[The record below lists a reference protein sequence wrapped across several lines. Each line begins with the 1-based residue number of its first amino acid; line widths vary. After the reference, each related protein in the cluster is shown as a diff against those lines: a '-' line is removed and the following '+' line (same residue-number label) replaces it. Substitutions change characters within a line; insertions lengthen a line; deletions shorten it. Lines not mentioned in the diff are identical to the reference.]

1 MNNTMIIQLITRKG
15 YNNIELLQSGG
26 FGNIYSGNQNGRNYA
41 IKVQISENGSIKDER
56 IKKECQNSLK
66 IKGPNIIH
74 SLATYKDKFK
84 NRNLNIYSIVMD
96 LALYNDLHFLLKY
109 ILKGNLLKLFNY
121 TQNFPWLFFISP
133 LTVTLFISHII
144 KGLQILYEYNLVHN
158 DMKLENLLVDFQFV
172 VKLCDFGIISKAMAN
187 FKLTKATWCYEGPEY
202 YNSSTN
208 KIIPNFNDCFK
219 IDYYPI
225 GIILYYMFFRKQ
237 FINKDLKDTMYK
249 NKDYYSYIKI
259 IKDAIKEINNYK
271 LNNEN
276 ELINNFINGKKNNK
290 IKFIQKGLGDLAISL
305 LNINISERPNIL
317 ELSDNETIINN
328 TKLLKPIFY
337 INQFLEIKLFIEF
350 QKPKFIKR
358 RYKYSLKL

>member
-1 MNNTMIIQLITRKG
+1 MN
-15 YNNIELLQSGG
+15 
-26 FGNIYSGNQNGRNYA
+26 
-41 IKVQISENGSIKDER
+41 
-56 IKKECQNSLK
+56 
-66 IKGPNIIH
+66 
-74 SLATYKDKFK
+74 
-84 NRNLNIYSIVMD
+84 
-96 LALYNDLHFLLKY
+96 
-109 ILKGNLLKLFNY
+109 
-121 TQNFPWLFFISP
+121 
-133 LTVTLFISHII
+133 
-144 KGLQILYEYNLVHN
+144 
-158 DMKLENLLVDFQFV
+158 
-172 VKLCDFGIISKAMAN
+172 
-187 FKLTKATWCYEGPEY
+187 
-202 YNSSTN
+202 
-208 KIIPNFNDCFK
+208 
-219 IDYYPI
+219 PI

>member
-1 MNNTMIIQLITRKG
+1 
-15 YNNIELLQSGG
+15 
-26 FGNIYSGNQNGRNYA
+26 
-41 IKVQISENGSIKDER
+41 
-56 IKKECQNSLK
+56 
-66 IKGPNIIH
+66 
-74 SLATYKDKFK
+74 
-84 NRNLNIYSIVMD
+84 
-96 LALYNDLHFLLKY
+96 
-109 ILKGNLLKLFNY
+109 
-121 TQNFPWLFFISP
+121 
-133 LTVTLFISHII
+133 
-144 KGLQILYEYNLVHN
+144 
-158 DMKLENLLVDFQFV
+158 
-172 VKLCDFGIISKAMAN
+172 
-187 FKLTKATWCYEGPEY
+187 
-202 YNSSTN
+202 
-208 KIIPNFNDCFK
+208 
-219 IDYYPI
+219 
-225 GIILYYMFFRKQ
+225 
-237 FINKDLKDTMYK
+237 MYK

-328 TKLLKPIFY
+328 TKLLKTIFY